1 MPFLVSEK
9 ARLCNGCD
17 SMSYFTKPIT
27 FESLPDLPGMV
38 RNDAFFLGDYDRVI
52 SMDNFAGVFTCCLC
66 GSAASRGSE
75 PNVIVRTAVPGK
87 GGFMLGGWSGDAEGR
102 GEVTNDVTDWYK
114 KMGTEIVE
122 IQGSKSYSSS
132 RICCYL

>member
-1 MPFLVSEK
+1 MPFLVSKE
-9 ARLCNGCD
+9 ASLCMVCD
-17 SMSYFTKPIT
+17 SMSYFTKPKT
-27 FESLPDLPGMV
+27 FESLPDLPGAV
-38 RNDAFFLGDYDRVI
+38 HNDAVILGDYDRVI

-66 GSAASRGSE
+66 GSAAARSSE
-75 PNVIVRTAVPGK
+75 PNVIVRTAVPAK
-87 GGFMLGGWSGDAEGR
+87 GGGMYGSWSGEAVGR

-122 IQGSKSYSSS
+122 RQGSKSYSSS